1 MMEVEHEQQQQN
13 MQQGE
18 EEEAEVRLLVNMY
31 QSSHHSRVYA
41 ILFGKRLFLVE
52 AWFDAPFFLDLDN
65 LEGYIA
71 VIIQ

>member
-52 AWFDAPFFLDLDN
+52 A
-65 LEGYIA
+65 
-71 VIIQ
+71 